1 MYRSIMKPLV
11 VRALFVLPFLTSSV
25 AAQRP
30 ADVLIGP
37 ECGTRM
43 CVSAPCPQPPPCTTR
58 GVERSSRE
66 VRVTLEGRVLR
77 YEVTEQWTNHG
88 RAIGEADYV
97 LPLPRGAAF
106 EDLALEID
114 GEMVT
119 GEALA
124 AGEARR
130 VYEEIVRQRRDPA
143 LVEWMGMG
151 VLRARIFPI
160 QPGETRTVKVR
171 FRAVAEREGDAL
183 RVDVP
188 APRGQG
194 TNGGT
199 ALSLRWPVGA
209 GFGEAWSPTH
219 RVVVGRDGE
228 RRTARVMD
236 ATGTVTM
243 LIPVRDND
251 RAAISVL
258 THAPQGEDGYALI
271 TLTPPLLVRRST
283 ARDVTFVIDVS
294 GSMAGEK
301 LAQAKAAGRQLLGS
315 LGRED
320 RFRIIAF
327 SNDVDEFRDGW
338 TVATTAERARA
349 ESWISDLRAVGGTNI
364 GGALESALQAP
375 EGTGRLSLVLFLT
388 DGAPTVGERRADR
401 LAARAGEL
409 RGARRVFTFGLGA
422 DVNASLLEQVALDG
436 AGTAHFV
443 RPEEDVERVVG
454 VVAQRLSRPVA
465 TNLRVRASGV
475 QLHALQPAGRL
486 DLFAGQELTVLAR
499 YRRSAIPISFG
510 QENGGRITI
519 TGDTPDGP
527 VIWEARASF
536 PARRTNDAFVG
547 RLWATQRV
555 GWLSAERRKNGAS
568 TELDG
573 EMKQLGEKWGI
584 PTELTSYLV
593 LEPGMPVPGGTSV
606 LPRSIRPV
614 RTLDSPGSLSGVVVT
629 GVTPNTAAGV
639 AGGVATGAVAAP
651 SAAAT
656 GRRENE
662 FDRAKQAATMR
673 ESRSVADAVSVDDA
687 TSRRTTTRSFT
698 LVDSVW
704 VDARPAATGARVVT
718 VKPFSPAYFNLMER
732 FAELREVF
740 GVGGRMEIHGR
751 AVTIRLAA
759 DGVVQLDEAAL
770 AALTRD
776 W

>member
-1 MYRSIMKPLV
+1 MSSSV
-11 VRALFVLPFLTSSV
+11 ARALMALPFLASSV
-25 AAQRP
+25 AAQRQT
-30 ADVLIGP
+30 DVIGP
-37 ECGTRM
+37 ECGVRM
-43 CVSAPCPQPPPCTTR
+43 CVRAPCPQPPPCTTR
-58 GVERSSRE
+58 GVERTSRE
-66 VRVTLEGRVLR
+66 VRITLDGRVLR

-88 RAIGEADYV
+88 RSIGEADYV
-97 LPLPRGAAF
+97 LPLPKGAAF

-119 GEALA
+119 GEALG

-130 VYEEIVRQRRDPA
+130 IYEEIVRQRRDPA
-143 LVEWMGMG
+143 LVEWMGLG
-151 VLRARIFPI
+151 VLRTRIFPI

-194 TNGGT
+194 TAGANSGT
-199 ALSLRWPVGA
+199 ALSLRWPAGE

-219 RVVVGRDGE
+219 RVVVARDGE

-236 ATGTVTM
+236 ATGTVTL

-271 TLTPPLLVRRST
+271 TLTPPVLVSRATS
-283 ARDVTFVIDVS
+283 RDVTFVIDVS

-338 TVATTAERARA
+338 TAATSAERSRA
-349 ESWISDLRAVGGTNI
+349 DAWLSELRAVGGTNI
-364 GGALESALQAP
+364 SGALERALEADEQR
-375 EGTGRLSLVLFLT
+375 GRLSLVLFLT
-388 DGAPTVGERRADR
+388 DGAPTVGERRAER
-401 LAARAGEL
+401 LAARAAEL

-454 VVAQRLSRPVA
+454 VVAQRLQRPVA

-499 YRRSAIPISFG
+499 YRRSAIPVAFG

-527 VIWEARASF
+527 VTWVAQAQF
-536 PARRTNDAFVG
+536 PSRRTADAFVG

-568 TELDG
+568 EELDS

-593 LEPGMPVPGGTSV
+593 LEPGMQVP
-606 LPRSIRPV
+606 RR
-614 RTLDSPGSLSGVVVT
+614 LDAT
-629 GVTPNTAAGV
+629 RGV
-639 AGGVATGAVAAP
+639 AGGVASAMPAP
-651 SAAAT
+651 SAMAAE
-656 GRRENE
+656 RRENE

-673 ESRSVADAVSVDDA
+673 ESRSVGDMAAMNDA
-687 TSRRTTTRSFT
+687 TTRRTATRSFT
-698 LVDSVW
+698 LVDGTW
-704 VDARPAATGARVVT
+704 VDARPAAANARVVT
-718 VKPFSPAYFNLMER
+718 VRPFSTAYFSLMER
-732 FAELREVF
+732 IAELREPFALGERV
-740 GVGGRMEIHGR
+740 EIHGR

-759 DGVVQLDEAAL
+759 DGVAQLDEAAL
-770 AALTRD
+770 AAVTRD